1 MFDDDSSWDGLS
13 GLGTFSVLGAWGLS
27 AWLCFG
33 MGNQQGLEAAERC
46 IKEPGCAIQAQPSF
60 LGIES
65 RTVVHP
71 AAASPA
77 SSAAT
82 Q

>member
-1 MFDDDSSWDGLS
+1 MLDDDSSWDGLS
-13 GLGTFSVLGAWGLS
+13 GLGTFSVIGAWGLS

-46 IKEPGCAIQAQPSF
+46 MKEADCTIQDQPGF

-65 RTVVHP
+65 RAVVHP
-71 AAASPA
+71 VAASAA
-77 SSAAT
+77 SSAAA